1 MKAILFGLT
10 LLLSGLPAALAV
22 ERADLDE
29 RIVQLT
35 EKFEALQQKPDRAV
49 PAEALSRANGIVLL
63 DRTKAGFG
71 FAYQGGKGLVMV
83 KDNLGHWSAPAFLT
97 ANEASFGFQI
107 GGEQN
112 FCVMLFSDTN
122 SIHELTGPVGKI
134 GGEARG
140 TAGNDAAG
148 VGGQVTEPKQY
159 GVQVYTDRS
168 GLYGGAF
175 VKNGAI
181 APDDKANLVYYG
193 EALTMQNIL
202 FDAKVGA
209 TPAAASL
216 REKIKAFSKQ

>member
-10 LLLSGLPAALAV
+10 LLSCLTPALAV
-22 ERADLDE
+22 ERAELDE
-29 RIVQLT
+29 RIQQLT
-35 EKFEALQQKPDRAV
+35 ANFEAMQQKPDRKI
-49 PAEALSRANGIVLL
+49 PAEALARANGIVLL

-71 FAYQGGKGLVMV
+71 FAYQGGNGVVMV
-83 KDNLGHWSAPAFLT
+83 KNSLGHWSAPAFLS

-107 GGEQN
+107 GGEES

-148 VGGQVTEPKQY
+148 VGGQVSAPKQY

-181 APDDKANLVYYG
+181 APDDKANMAYY
-193 EALTMQNIL
+193 EAALTMQDIL
-202 FDAKVGA
+202 FEGKAAA
-209 TPAAASL
+209 TPAATEL
-216 REKIKAFSKQ
+216 REKITEFSKK